1 MPSYQE
7 VVIVDFKTEAPCTEW
22 RPSSTNGRQ
31 VGADTDRVPVDL
43 VGVRAAVGEVLDQH
57 LGSRVREVT
66 SLDPDCARELAERIV
81 SFTLGGK
88 RLRSTLAWWGWLS
101 GGGSTR
107 GPKARAALCAASA
120 IEVLQTFALIHD
132 DVMDSAS
139 TRRGEP
145 SVHAAHAAEHR
156 SLSHKGDPERY
167 GESMAVLTGD
177 LALAWADDL
186 LHEALDDLPTR
197 REAHRVWRDMRTE
210 VMVGQYLDLRSQ
222 ARAERSV
229 RTALR
234 TDRLK
239 TASYTVERPL
249 HLGAVM
255 AGAPPTTV
263 AALRDYGV
271 DVGVAFQLRDD
282 LMDLYGDP
290 SRTGKTPGEDL
301 EQGKNTMLLAVGVD
315 LAREGGDTAALEL
328 LERVGDAPVDT
339 GEVAHVLERLG
350 ARDLVRRRCRALA
363 DQGMAHIALL
373 DLDPAVRDGLV
384 GFADIAVRS

>member
-1 MPSYQE
+1 MAPVDIRAAIGEALHRYLGPRVQE
-7 VVIVDFKTEAPCTEW
+7 VAT
-22 RPSSTNGRQ
+22 
-31 VGADTDRVPVDL
+31 
-43 VGVRAAVGEVLDQH
+43 
-57 LGSRVREVT
+57 
-66 SLDPDCARELAERIV
+66 LDPDCARELAERIL

-88 RLRSTLAWWGWLS
+88 RLRSTLAWWGWLA
-101 GGGSTR
+101 GGGPTR
-107 GPKARAALCAASA
+107 GPEAHAALRAASA

-132 DVMDSAS
+132 DVMDSAP
-139 TRRGEP
+139 TRRGAP
-145 SVHAAHAAEHR
+145 SVHAAHTADHR
-156 SLSHKGDPERY
+156 SLSHRGDPERY

-197 REAHRVWRDMRTE
+197 SGAHRVWRDMRTE

-234 TDRLK
+234 TDRFK

-263 AALRDYGV
+263 SALRDYGV

-290 SRTGKTPGEDL
+290 SHTGKAPGEDL
-301 EQGKNTMLLAVGVD
+301 EQGKNTMLLAVGID
-315 LAREGGDTAALEL
+315 LAREHDDTAALAL
-328 LERVGDAPVDT
+328 LERVGDEPVDT
-339 GEVAHVLERLG
+339 IEVARVLERLG

-363 DQGMAHIALL
+363 DRGTAHIALL
-373 DLDPAVRDGLV
+373 DLDPAVRDGLL
-384 GFADIAVRS
+384 GFADIAART